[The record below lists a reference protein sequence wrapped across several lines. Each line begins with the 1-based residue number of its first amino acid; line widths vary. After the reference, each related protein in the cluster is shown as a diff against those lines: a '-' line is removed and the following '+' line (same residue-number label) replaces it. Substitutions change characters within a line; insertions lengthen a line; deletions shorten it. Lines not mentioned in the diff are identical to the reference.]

1 MGEMKNAYEIIFG
14 KVEREGINFWR
25 KCWAEQTMMKDAYKD
40 KQIVYNFRQT
50 QQYILV
56 SLF

>member
-1 MGEMKNAYEIIFG
+1 
-14 KVEREGINFWR
+14 
-25 KCWAEQTMMKDAYKD
+25 MMKDAYKD